1 MTAGPYAEVAR
12 ALAGTAFASIRYV
25 EDTEST
31 NADAA
36 ELLSARESGGLTIVA
51 EYQRR
56 GLGRKG
62 RVWHAAAGTSLLFTT
77 ILPDAIPSDRLW
89 VAPFWAALCVRA
101 GLADRGVTTIVQW
114 PNDLLLDD
122 RKIAGVLCQSSVMGA
137 NARVACGVGINV
149 NRWHDAAAL
158 ITPPPAFC
166 DDVASVDRR
175 ALLQAILW
183 QYERSRSM
191 LRDPHRVVEAWNAA
205 ARLPGR
211 RYRIVLDDAAQP
223 FEAIGEGLE
232 TGGGLRVR
240 RDDGTQKTI
249 SLADARVIR

>member
-1 MTAGPYAEVAR
+1 MTAGPYAEVAH

-36 ELLSARESGGLTIVA
+36 ELLSAPEVGGLTIVA

-89 VAPFWAALCVRA
+89 VVPFWVALCVRA

-137 NARVACGVGINV
+137 NARLACGVGINV

-166 DDVASVDRR
+166 DDVAAVDRQ

-183 QYERSRSM
+183 QYERTRSM
-191 LRDPHRVVEAWNAA
+191 LNDPQRVVASWDAA
-205 ARLPGR
+205 AGLPGR
-211 RYRIVLDDAAQP
+211 RYRIALDDATPP
-223 FEAIGEGLE
+223 FDAIGEGLGN
-232 TGGGLRVR
+232 GGGLRVT
-240 RDDGTQKTI
+240 RDDGTPQTI
-249 SLADARVIR
+249 SLADARVVR